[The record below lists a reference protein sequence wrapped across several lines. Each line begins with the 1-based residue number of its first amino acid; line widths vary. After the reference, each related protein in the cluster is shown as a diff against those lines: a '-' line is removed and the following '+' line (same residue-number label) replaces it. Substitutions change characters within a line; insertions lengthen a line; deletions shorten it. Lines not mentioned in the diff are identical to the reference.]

1 MAEHFKLEITN
12 RSTRIT
18 TWTGVSEDFA
28 NEYKK
33 CLGSDDGLPDDYI
46 PEPMSDTLKT
56 VLNPFPPKN
65 ADKDKPNKNQLI
77 SKSSVKK
84 NDGKYAKYN
93 YAKRVKQRRS
103 KLKTLAYINFAVP
116 NVQFVTLTFDSRIFA
131 NANDLQTCHKAFR
144 KFIKR
149 IRHQYDDFR
158 YLAVFSRQTN
168 KNWHYHM
175 ICNFDETVSGKT
187 IHDLWTY
194 GIVHNTVLTKYNEF
208 DTRVSYCID
217 NMEQVAWDELQGE
230 KGYLNSKGLQN
241 KIVLRSWNENESD
254 MAFEYLSKILGSDD
268 KPIPMSSTEIMK
280 NMTAYEI
287 QRMKDS
293 NSADKISA
301 TKSFN
306 INYLISHKGFAEL
319 FDAPAVAKKK

>member
-12 RSTRIT
+12 RSTKIT
-18 TWTGVSEDFA
+18 TWTGVSDDFA
-28 NEYKK
+28 EEFREN
-33 CLGSDDGLPDDYI
+33 LASSDTSSTDDK
-46 PEPMSDTLKT
+46 PMSDTMATIFSVANKATLEEEKQSTDSLK
-56 VLNPFPPKN
+56 N
-65 ADKDKPNKNQLI
+65 
-77 SKSSVKK
+77 SKK

-103 KLKTLAYINFAVP
+103 KFKTLAYINFAVP
-116 NVQFVTLTFDSRIFA
+116 NVQFVTLTFDSRSFKG
-131 NANDLQTCHKAFR
+131 ANDLDTCHKAFQ

-187 IHDLWTY
+187 IYDLWTY

-208 DTRVSYCID
+208 DTSASYCID

-230 KGYLNSKGLQN
+230 KGYLNSNGLQN

-254 MAFEYLSKILGSDD
+254 MAFECLSKILGSDD
-268 KPIPMSSTEIMK
+268 KPIPMSSTEIMESL
-280 NMTAYEI
+280 TAYEI

-319 FDAPAVAKKK
+319 FDAPIVAKKK